1 MLLNCFI
8 SGLLLE
14 ICRELAILHPYSIA
28 QAIGMTKLVEDKI
41 KDVRPKQFR
50 SSNMNPNP
58 ITNPVATLT
67 LVTIA
72 SPSSTAFP
80 LKHFSATCMHEHR
93 TQGLCYY
100 CNEKFII
107 VHKCTSGH
115 FLLCVDN
122 DCDTI
127 APLEEAIVPFPF
139 NEEEPMHF
147 HFYHHRPLMDNI
159 HPSLS
164 NFLVKLV
171 ILSVMV
177 GKGD

>member
-107 VHKCTSGH
+107 GQKCTSGC
-115 FLLCVDN
+115 FLLLVD
-122 DCDTI
+122 DDDDDTTTT
-127 APLEEAIVPFPF
+127 L
-139 NEEEPMHF
+139 
-147 HFYHHRPLMDNI
+147 
-159 HPSLS
+159 
-164 NFLVKLV
+164 
-171 ILSVMV
+171 
-177 GKGD
+177 